1 MKAPDHRIERLVFF
15 SDAVFAIAITLLVI
29 EIHAPH
35 LPYGASA
42 AAHWHALGALAPSL
56 IGFVV
61 SFFAIGAFW
70 AGHHRMFTLAA
81 TWSDRLVTPNLL
93 LLLTIVAMPFFTAYL
108 SAGYGSSV
116 PVLCYT
122 GWLLLAGLANIRLQ
136 RLATSRPVVSDD
148 ADRARITIIRHRG
161 QAVALGAV
169 SALLLA
175 AIVPAPSTA
184 LFALMSIP
192 LWRRLL
198 DLFSR
203 RSEVEADAVTVA

>member
-42 AAHWHALGALAPSL
+42 AAHWHALRMLAPSL

-81 TWSDRLVTPNLL
+81 TWSDRLVTANLL

-122 GWLLLAGLANIRLQ
+122 GWLLLAGVANIRLQ
-136 RLATSRPVVSDD
+136 RLVTSPPIVSDD
-148 ADRARITIIRHRG
+148 ANPARIATIRHRG
-161 QAVALGAV
+161 QAVVLGAV
-169 SALLLA
+169 CALVLA
-175 AIVPAPSTA
+175 AILPAPSTA
-184 LFALMSIP
+184 LFALMTIP
-192 LWRRLL
+192 FWRPLL
-198 DLFSR
+198 DRLSR
-203 RSEVEADAVTVA
+203 RSSADAATAA

>member
-1 MKAPDHRIERLVFF
+1 
-15 SDAVFAIAITLLVI
+15 VFAIAITLLVI

-42 AAHWHALGALAPSL
+42 SAHLHALGALAPSL

-81 TWSDRLVTPNLL
+81 TWSDGLVTANLL

-108 SAGYGSSV
+108 SAGYGSSI

-136 RLATSRPVVSDD
+136 RMVTSSPVVSSD
-148 ADRARITIIRHRG
+148 ADPARIATIRHRG
-161 QAVALGAV
+161 LAVVLGAIC
-169 SALLLA
+169 ALLLA
-175 AIVPAPSTA
+175 ATLPAPSTA
-184 LFALMSIP
+184 LFALMTIP
-192 LWRRLL
+192 IWRRLSDRL
-198 DLFSR
+198 SR
-203 RSEVEADAVTVA
+203 RSESEAVATA